1 MLYLFGRRLG
11 YSFQRVRN
19 VQVLPFIYSQ
29 RVIGQHFNLFNVVQR
44 GYKCTQAV
52 QILVVIG
59 NRRHK
64 NVPYPDGFANF
75 RQVSC
80 TVQNVVVGPASQL
93 FMLIRIN
100 VLDVEK
106 QQIGIFHQFFELLKE
121 NSCAP
126 ERLCRR
132 VETGIYALRLCL
144 AEELNEEVYLQQS
157 LSPTHRYAALRALVD
172 SKANGF
178 RQQFVCR
185 HQLVG
190 MAVPCVRVMT
200 ITATHGATL

>member
-1 MLYLFGRRLG
+1 MGIIGVLVFLVPLVFLRHLSKPPPQSTPLRLAFQYLLCMLYLFGRRLG

-80 TVQNVVVGPASQL
+80 TVQNVVVGCRKATNRYISS
-93 FMLIRIN
+93 
-100 VLDVEK
+100 VL
-106 QQIGIFHQFFELLKE
+106 
-121 NSCAP
+121 
-126 ERLCRR
+126 
-132 VETGIYALRLCL
+132 
-144 AEELNEEVYLQQS
+144 
-157 LSPTHRYAALRALVD
+157 
-172 SKANGF
+172 
-178 RQQFVCR
+178 
-185 HQLVG
+185 
-190 MAVPCVRVMT
+190 
-200 ITATHGATL
+200 